1 MKRVSLDPSPRSY
14 PPFVIMT
21 GRSSRGPACA
31 PEHQT
36 LKDVTDWLLH
46 EATRIPDVILLF
58 EEYMWRCRAAGIKVD
73 RATLHVGTLHPRMIG
88 FSWSWSTSDGYC
100 DELAATAEARE
111 SAAFTRN
118 PLSKVMIDGE
128 FFQVDL
134 ETEEGASLSP
144 LMRELADE
152 GYTEYVAMPLSAA
165 GARMNAI
172 TFATKHPGGF
182 PDNTKDSAGPLL
194 DVFALHVDR
203 HIFQLIARNVVD
215 TYLGPSAGARV
226 LSGEIRRGDGEAIK
240 AVVLVSD
247 LRDFTGLTERLSG
260 PDVAAV
266 LNTYF
271 EIVSAA
277 VLSRGGE
284 ILKFIG
290 DGILA
295 VFPYEAL
302 GREAAAGRAL
312 EAASDALE
320 KLEELNA
327 EPPDVIAQIDGWTPI
342 RVGIA
347 LHEGDVFFGNIGAEE
362 RLDFTVLG
370 RAVNETSRVESLC
383 KELHR
388 PLLLT
393 EPVYAA
399 LTAEPQS
406 HLELM
411 GAHKLRGVEKP
422 MPIYAVKTL
431 SISD

>member
-21 GRSSRGPACA
+21 GRSDRGASCA
-31 PEHQT
+31 PQHQT
-36 LKDVTDWLLH
+36 FEEITDWLLH
-46 EATRIPDVILLF
+46 EATRIQDVILLF
-58 EEYMWRCRAAGIKVD
+58 EEYMWRCRAAGIAVD

-88 FSWSWSTSDGYC
+88 FSWAWSTSDGFC

-118 PLSKVMIDGE
+118 PLSKVMNDGE

-134 ETEEGASLSP
+134 ETEEGANFSP

-182 PDNTKDSAGPLL
+182 PEDTKEKARPLL

-260 PDVAAV
+260 SDVAAV

-271 EIVSAA
+271 EIISAA

-284 ILKFIG
+284 VLKFIG

-295 VFPYEAL
+295 VFPYDAL
-302 GREAAAGRAL
+302 GREEAAGRAL

-320 KLEELNA
+320 KLTELNA
-327 EPPDVIAQIDGWTPI
+327 APPESIAGIKGWTPI

-370 RAVNETSRVESLC
+370 RAVNETSRVENLC
-383 KELHR
+383 KELQR

-393 EPVYAA
+393 EPVHAA
-399 LTAEPQS
+399 LSEQARSQ
-406 HLELM
+406 LELM
-411 GAHKLRGVEKP
+411 GAHKLRGIEKP
-422 MPIYAVKTL
+422 MPIYACRTAPV
-431 SISD
+431 SA